1 MRRGRALGA
10 LAAVAALGAFATPP
24 ANGSS
29 VPGASGCPMFPAD
42 SWWHSDISGLPVHAQ
57 SAAYVASMGAGGH
70 VHADFGAGI
79 WDGGPIG
86 IPYVVVGGDQPAVSV
101 SFEYADESDPGPYR
115 VPANAPIEGGPVSD
129 GDRHILI
136 VDRDSCQLAE
146 LYAAYP
152 NGSGGWT
159 AGSGATW
166 DLHSNALRPDTWTSA
181 DAAGLPIL
189 PGLVRRDEVAAGH
202 IDHAIRITAA
212 TTARA
217 HIWPARHDAGSSSGV
232 VPMGLRLRL
241 KAGYDITGF
250 PADDQ
255 VILQAM
261 KTYGVVVADNGS
273 SWYISGAP
281 DPGWDDD
288 VLHALGQVAGSA
300 FEAVDTSSLMVSPS
314 SGQYAGATNP
324 LDGIEPV
331 DNRAPGDPTA
341 HEADG
346 IAAAPYGATTT
357 AAAPADATAPAT
369 TAAPDTTVAPASTAP
384 PTTTR
389 AAAAPT
395 VTRPPEGGHG
405 WWGALAGLAIAGVG
419 ATGAWVRLR
428 PRPRSVRS
436 S

>member
-24 ANGSS
+24 AIASS
-29 VPGASGCPMFPAD
+29 LPGAAACPMFPAD
-42 SWWHSDISGLPVHAQ
+42 SWWHSDISALPVHPQ
-57 SAAYVASMGAGGH
+57 SASFVASMGAGGH
-70 VHADFGAGI
+70 VHADFGAGM

-86 IPYVVVGGDQPAVSV
+86 IPFVVVGSDQPAVPV
-101 SFEYADESDPGPYR
+101 SFEYDDESDPGPYR
-115 VPANAPIEGGPVSD
+115 VPANPPIEGGPNSG

-152 NGSGGWT
+152 AAGGGWT

-166 DLHSNALRPDTWTSA
+166 DLRSNALRPDTWTSA

-202 IDHAIRITAA
+202 IDHAIRITAS
-212 TTARA
+212 TTARS

-241 KAGYDITGF
+241 KAGYDISGF

-288 VLHALGQVAGSA
+288 VLHTLGQVAGSA
-300 FEAVDTSSLMVSPS
+300 FEAVDTSSLMVDPS
-314 SGQYAGATNP
+314 SGVYAGATTP
-324 LDGIEPV
+324 TDGIEPV
-331 DNRAPGDPTA
+331 ATRAPGDPTA
-341 HEADG
+341 QGDTGGAF
-346 IAAAPYGATTT
+346 GATGP
-357 AAAPADATAPAT
+357 AAAPAEG
-369 TAAPDTTVAPASTAP
+369 AAPDTTAVPDTTVTARASTAP
-384 PTTTR
+384 PTTAAGT
-389 AAAAPT
+389 AAAPT
-395 VTRPPEGGHG
+395 VTRPPDGGNG

-428 PRPRSVRS
+428 ARPVRTS
-436 S
+436 